1 MTAETS
7 LPSQHRFRI
16 VRVVHTRPRLFISA
30 IIGLVAIAFLFA
42 TCDWRAS
49 TKLLTG
55 WNIGIALYLALAV
68 QMMARSDV
76 HRIRHRAA
84 LQDEGALA
92 LLGLTVAAAAASIA
106 AIVAELGT
114 IDGSSKREAGQ
125 LILATLTILLS
136 WGFIHSIFALHY
148 AHEFYGTGRD
158 RQKCG
163 MTFPEDSE
171 PDYWDFCYFSFT
183 VGMCAQTS
191 DVNVTSKA
199 MRRIALVHSIVS
211 FLFNVALLA
220 LTVNIAASA
229 I

>member
-7 LPSQHRFRI
+7 LPSQHRFRL
-16 VRVVHTRPRLFISA
+16 VRVVRTRPRLFISA
-30 IIGLVAIAFLFA
+30 AIGLATVAFLFA

-76 HRIRHRAA
+76 HRMKRRAA
-84 LQDEGALA
+84 SQDEGALA

-114 IDGSSKREAGQ
+114 ADGAKREAAQ
-125 LILATLTILLS
+125 LILATVTILLS

-148 AHEFYGTGRD
+148 AHEYYGEGRD
-158 RQKCG
+158 HAKGG
-163 MTFPEDSE
+163 MMFPQDNE